1 MFGGSM
7 VEATLNS
14 VEIADFDEEIV
25 AGMLEYMYT
34 AEVDSLHDKAPD
46 LLQIAEKYDL
56 EGLKEECEHTIA
68 ENLTVDNAADVLVMA
83 HLYNASI
90 LKPKVIDFI
99 NR

>member
-1 MFGGSM
+1 M

-14 VEIADFDEEIV
+14 VEILDFDEDIV
-25 AGMLEYMYT
+25 DGMLEYMYT
-34 AEVDSLHDKAPD
+34 AQVESLADKAPD

-56 EGLKEECEHTIA
+56 QGLKEECEHQIA
-68 ENLTVDNAADVLVMA
+68 ENLTVENAADVLVMA